1 MGRINFDFYGQIGKL
16 ESTDIVK
23 IRISLDYKARTVDK
37 VSYFNLTLQRVR
49 LCSKT
54 LCDEVLKMHSKAVL
68 I

>member
-37 VSYFNLTLQRVR
+37 VFILT
-49 LCSKT
+49 
-54 LCDEVLKMHSKAVL
+54 

>member
-37 VSYFNLTLQRVR
+37 VLFWQFNFLKEYV
-49 LCSKT
+49 
-54 LCDEVLKMHSKAVL
+54 VLKDSAVFKDAQQGTSSM
-68 I
+68 